1 MSLVFKNEVV
11 KDEQGRIVF
20 RTFQEGG
27 RAHYNVRIWVDGSP
41 EELDQVQEVE
51 YLLHPT
57 FRWRKRHSS
66 NRKDRFSISI
76 WTWGMFLIQT
86 TIHYKNDQVEES
98 PYYLSY
104 ELPADDSTNY
114 VKLA

>member
-1 MSLVFKNEVV
+1 MSLTFKNEIM
-11 KDEQGRIVF
+11 KDEQGHVVY

-27 RAHYNVRIWVDGSP
+27 RAHYNLRIWLDGTP
-41 EELDQVQEVE
+41 EELDQVREVE

-57 FRWRKRHSS
+57 FRLRKRHSS
-66 NRKDRFSISI
+66 NRQDQFSISI

-86 TIHYKNDQVEES
+86 TIHFHNGQVEEK

-104 ELPADDSTNY
+104 ELPVDDSTNY